1 MSRDDELTP
10 REREALKALPRERMP
25 GRLLEERTVQA
36 LRQRGLLRARRSW
49 TPVRVG
55 MAMAAGL
62 MLFMAGTLYGQW
74 RVTQPE
80 GAQTTQQQEWKASH
94 PSDVVQQAGSA
105 YISAMNTL
113 AQMPDS
119 TRNGEYARGREAA
132 MAVFREAAG
141 EVVVLVPED
150 PLAGDILRGL
160 EYSQAT
166 ETTGD
171 DDSRHIVWF

>member
-62 MLFMAGTLYGQW
+62 MCADDTAAG
-74 RVTQPE
+74 VE
-80 GAQTTQQQEWKASH
+80 GITPLRRGSTGGLGLHLRHEH
-94 PSDVVQQAGSA
+94 AGSDA
-105 YISAMNTL
+105 GLHAERRVR
-113 AQMPDS
+113 
-119 TRNGEYARGREAA
+119 TR
-132 MAVFREAAG
+132 
-141 EVVVLVPED
+141 
-150 PLAGDILRGL
+150 
-160 EYSQAT
+160 S
-166 ETTGD
+166 
-171 DDSRHIVWF
+171 

>member
-1 MSRDDELTP
+1 
-10 REREALKALPRERMP
+10 
-25 GRLLEERTVQA
+25 
-36 LRQRGLLRARRSW
+36 
-49 TPVRVG
+49 
-55 MAMAAGL
+55 
-62 MLFMAGTLYGQW
+62 
-74 RVTQPE
+74 
-80 GAQTTQQQEWKASH
+80 
-94 PSDVVQQAGSA
+94 
-105 YISAMNTL
+105 MNTL